1 MGLHPQRTA
10 RRAAAELAKWGGEG
24 AAQVSG
30 THAVG
35 VHLKGPKANTM
46 KNQRGPKRRPPPPRG
61 CRGSPGAFCR
71 ALLHLSLCLGW
82 SWFEREPEAEAR
94 LTPRRQMR
102 PEAGRGLL

>member
-46 KNQRGPKRRPPPPRG
+46 KNQRGPKRRPPPP
-61 CRGSPGAFCR
+61 PG
-71 ALLHLSLCLGW
+71 LQGVPW
-82 SWFEREPEAEAR
+82 
-94 LTPRRQMR
+94 
-102 PEAGRGLL
+102 GLLSGTSASEPLPGVELV